1 MIGAIYM
8 TRELAIE
15 LLLAAGDVY
24 LTSEGRQV
32 LEAIAKGEMAYAT
45 K

>member
-1 MIGAIYM
+1 M

-15 LLLAAGDVY
+15 LLAAGDVY